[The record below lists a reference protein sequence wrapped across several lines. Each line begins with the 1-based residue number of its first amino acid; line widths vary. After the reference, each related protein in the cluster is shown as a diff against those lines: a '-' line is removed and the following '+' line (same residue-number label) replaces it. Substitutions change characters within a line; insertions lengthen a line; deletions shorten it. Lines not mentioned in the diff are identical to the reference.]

1 MGENIV
7 PSDTNGGTILI
18 IEDSHTQALHLQAL
32 LRQQGLD
39 VVLAFDGE
47 TGLQMAQHLHPTLII
62 LDVQMP
68 EIDGFE
74 VCKRLKGSQDT
85 ANIPIVMLTCH
96 DEREAVVS
104 GLEAGAIDYIP
115 KDAFADAV
123 LIETLRQM
131 GFITSLPE
139 RA

>member
-1 MGENIV
+1 MDETMK
-7 PSDTNGGTILI
+7 PGGATILV

-32 LRQQGLD
+32 LKQQGLD

-47 TGLQMAQHLHPTLII
+47 MGLQIAQRLRPTLII

-68 EIDGFE
+68 EMDGFE
-74 VCKRLKGSQDT
+74 VCRRLKGSKDT
-85 ANIPIVMLTCH
+85 AHIPIVMLTCH
-96 DEREAVVS
+96 DERESVVS

-131 GFITSLPE
+131 GFIPSSPE